1 MLFRSPLIATC
12 RIASLAQRV
21 AAEGDLLDDAGKVFL
36 LRGATWLTLS
46 FLLCVAPAV
55 AFLFGRKT
63 GHLIEFASGLWT
75 VAMYVLVGAVPHLLG
90 WGTR

>member
-1 MLFRSPLIATC
+1 M
-12 RIASLAQRV
+12 
-21 AAEGDLLDDAGKVFL
+21 
-36 LRGATWLTLS
+36 TLS

-63 GHLIEFASGLWT
+63 GHAIELASGLWT